1 MAKFD
6 IKNLTR
12 ENNIVE
18 VTKCGVVFKV
28 GIGTLCDKP
37 ISENIQHRLRCYT
50 NHIWFEYEGY
60 WYQTKIRDCEREQ
73 KLNQIN
79 QLYSK
84 EQVFEFLEK
93 NL

>member
-6 IKNLTR
+6 IKKLTI

-18 VTKCGVVFKV
+18 ITKCGVVFKV

-50 NHIWFEYEGY
+50 NHIWFEYEDSKY
-60 WYQTKIRDCEREQ
+60 YIDDIIAWCEIP
-73 KLNQIN
+73 K
-79 QLYSK
+79 
-84 EQVFEFLEK
+84 FEVEE
-93 NL
+93 

>member
-6 IKNLTR
+6 IKKLTR

-60 WYQTKIRDCEREQ
+60 WYQTTIVYTEREQ
-73 KLNQIN
+73 KLSQIN
-79 QLYSK
+79 KLYSK

-93 NL
+93 YL